1 MSKLTVWPYAFTLHA
16 ASLIEAYRRGYDGAA
31 LPNRAGLAQLGIPV
45 ALRWLTT
52 PELGFPRRPF
62 NVYRRARANIPAN
75 AIRKILTSPALV
87 NGSVDVPFPT
97 SSVGL
102 MYLAAFA
109 LAPAPNQILEV
120 TAYDLYG
127 KAIPGLAY
135 QASYAGTGLFA
146 CPGMAGLRVSGMG
159 TVTQVLAINQDDY
172 ANLRGWQLIQVV
184 GLPANKGELGSAYN
198 DTIPQGYE
206 LALTDGL
213 TAAGQR
219 LSIAHLFR
227 GLAPATGDASFPLP
241 AWPPS
246 NVPAY
251 LSNLRSPSNL
261 FPMIARCLMNSVD
274 TSQAKMQSAYSE
286 TVNLDGIKQA
296 NLPGATA
303 DPAKP
308 STAVMPVVSLSMLA
322 VGTDSDA
329 ATALGYGTIDIPALD
344 AGGTAAG
351 TTDNA
356 PRTVFAAAAAGGAVY
371 DYMVTAP
378 YVLPFGFSVELAALS
393 QAAPQVAAASGFN
406 ANLLQTH
413 AVLARDT
420 AAQVAVELTWQ
431 PPASPQAYALLA
443 SRQPF
448 QSVVLNTPRAA
459 PVQGYDPYLG
469 LPPASADPGT
479 SPDDLLPNFKD
490 AAGQL
495 PIDASA
501 TTRYLAAGIDV
512 FGQWSGWTKA
522 SVTLNA
528 AAIARPGLRN
538 VAFAAGA
545 LPTSGKIVPYTL
557 TIEVIWDWTDRSP
570 GVIRIS
576 GLFVAPG
583 TKLGPAYLSGLAMGN
598 NGPIGPPLLLTWSY
612 GANDPATVAPDVVL
626 PTIDSNHTGTV
637 ELINDVSGISGNQAM
652 QYRVTLQGFTLDYA
666 SADEV
671 DLAIYATATERIRP
685 GEWSS
690 PIDPYAPPVPPSYI
704 GRIVKAYNPLPPVV
718 NFAPPAINWTA
729 LPDAYN
735 KARGILDWTSDPSAA
750 GYMVWESTESALL
763 QLLSPS
769 APDPDPNALL
779 VARGATLKAL
789 VAANYDQAL
798 QSFSRLNTDPI
809 EGSRTEVELPGNA
822 SILYAYMISAVSSQ
836 GVEAPRPPQIAV
848 FGVPRRMVPGQP
860 RVRLHDVSPGT
871 NGIQVIALPVET
883 GVVPAG
889 YRVYRVWSPALAA
902 DAGLMGPAKIL
913 ESDPGWQP
921 YIDIPLRGGVT
932 TTGQSIVDGAAT
944 ASWYP
949 ILLSRDRDRAG

>member
-1 MSKLTVWPYAFTLHA
+1 
-16 ASLIEAYRRGYDGAA
+16 
-31 LPNRAGLAQLGIPV
+31 
-45 ALRWLTT
+45 
-52 PELGFPRRPF
+52 
-62 NVYRRARANIPAN
+62 
-75 AIRKILTSPALV
+75 
-87 NGSVDVPFPT
+87 
-97 SSVGL
+97 
-102 MYLAAFA
+102 MYLVEFE
-109 LAPAPNQILEV
+109 LAPTQNQTLTV

-127 KAIPGLAY
+127 VAIPGLVYA
-135 QASYAGTGLFA
+135 ASYAGTGLFA

-159 TVTQVLAINQDDY
+159 TVNKTLSINQDDY
-172 ANLRGWQLIQVV
+172 ANLPEWQLIQVV
-184 GLPANKGELGSAYN
+184 GLPAKKGELGTAYN

-206 LALTDGL
+206 TAPTDGF
-213 TAAGQR
+213 TAAGER
-219 LSIAHLFR
+219 LSIAHLLR
-227 GLAPATGDASFPLP
+227 GLPPATGDATFPLP

-251 LSNLRSPSNL
+251 LSNLRSTSNL
-261 FPMIARCLMNSVD
+261 FPMIARCLQNGID
-274 TSQAKMQSAYSE
+274 TSPTQMQSLYTE
-286 TVNLDGIKQA
+286 TLTLDGIKQA
-296 NLPGATA
+296 NLPNAQA
-303 DPAKP
+303 DPTKP
-308 STAVMPVVSLSMLA
+308 STVVIPVVDLSMLA

-329 ATALGYGTIDIPALD
+329 ATALGYGTIDFPVLDSLGAARGATDIAPQPVLEPAVFSTLAD
-344 AGGTAAG
+344 SAG
-351 TTDNA
+351 NA
-356 PRTVFAAAAAGGAVY
+356 EY

-378 YVLPFGFSVELAALS
+378 YVLPFGLKVELAALS
-393 QAAPQVAAASGFN
+393 QAAPQVAVASSFN
-406 ANLLQTH
+406 ADLLQTH
-413 AVLARDT
+413 AVLGRDT
-420 AAQVAVELTWQ
+420 TAQVAVELTWQ
-431 PPASPQAYALLA
+431 PPPSPQAYALLA

-448 QSVVLNTPRAA
+448 QSVVLNTPRGA
-459 PVQGYDPYLG
+459 PVLGYDSYVG
-469 LPPASADPGT
+469 LPPASPAPGT
-479 SPDDLLPNFKD
+479 SPDGLLPNFKD

-495 PIDASA
+495 PVDGSA

-512 FGQWSGWTKA
+512 FGQWSGWTEA
-522 SVTLNA
+522 DVTLNA
-528 AAIARPGLRN
+528 APIAQPGLRN
-538 VAFAAGA
+538 AAFAVDP
-545 LPTSGKIVPYTL
+545 LPASGKIVPYTL
-557 TIEVIWDWTDRSP
+557 TIEVMWDWTDRSP

-576 GLFVAPG
+576 GQFVASG
-583 TKLGPAYLSGLAMGN
+583 SNLGPAYLSGLAMSSD
-598 NGPIGPPLLLTWSY
+598 GPIRPPLLLTWNY
-612 GANDPATVAPDVVL
+612 GANNPATVAPGVVL
-626 PTIDSNHTGTV
+626 PTIDSNHSGTV
-637 ELINDVSGISGNQAM
+637 VLITDVSGVTGNQVM
-652 QYRVTLQGFTLDYA
+652 QYRVTLQGFALDY
-666 SADEV
+666 SSSDEIG
-671 DLAIYATATERIRP
+671 LAIYATATERIRP
-685 GEWSS
+685 GEWSD
-690 PIDPYAPPVPPSYI
+690 PIDPNAPASAPAYI

-718 NFAPPAINWTA
+718 NFTPPAINWTA